1 MEHIQHA
8 VYINLDRRTD
18 RRAEF
23 ESECQ
28 RIGLHVDR
36 FPAVAEQ
43 PGFVG
48 CHKSHLAVL
57 RMARDNNWDHVLIFE
72 DDFQFLVSPTE
83 FQSLLSEF
91 FSSGIEYDVLM
102 LSYNIQRQEPH
113 NALLGKVLEAQ
124 TASGYLVHKRFYNT
138 LIQNLEYHLP
148 LLESTGAHWLHL
160 NDQCWKSI
168 QPQAAWYYFNT
179 RIGKQRPSF
188 SDLSNRFMDYNGV

>member
-28 RIGLHVDR
+28 RMGFHVDR

-43 PGFVG
+43 PGFLG

-57 RMARDNNWDHVLIFE
+57 RMARDNDWDHVLIFE

-91 FSSGIEYDVLM
+91 FSSGIEYDVVM

-168 QPQAAWYYFNT
+168 QAEAKWYYFTT

>member
-18 RRAEF
+18 RRTEF

-28 RIGLHVDR
+28 RMGFHVDR
-36 FPAVAEQ
+36 FPALASQ

-138 LIQNLEYHLP
+138 LIQNLEHHLP